1 MTMKHRAVHN
11 PRPRIQI
18 MPEEKINRLLHGSD
32 KPPSGPLS
40 AGAVEARRLIAEAQ
54 QKYAQQQEK
63 AMNEVKTHHA
73 NVQAA
78 LDAWGDDDDS
88 LSTPKPE
95 PTKPKGR
102 RLFPVING
110 VTQRAFEYIR
120 DNPYTTTAQACNALA
135 HLGFKRSSTTSIF
148 AQMLRQ
154 GLLGKDKDG
163 RLTTL
168 VTTFRPL
175 KSSAYMAKKE
185 KAEVAAK
192 KAKEKRLA
200 ALSEKL
206 TVRLQSPPPQPS
218 PPPPS
223 TPKVIIDVQAIKNRH
238 AASGGITA
246 LNATPTATPAQPLT
260 AKQVLETLSV
270 KEAHALYRELQTMFG

>member
-32 KPPSGPLS
+32 KPTSGPLS

-135 HLGFKRSSTTSIF
+135 HLGFKRTSTTSIF
-148 AQMLRQ
+148 AQMVRQ
-154 GLLGKDKDG
+154 GLLNKDKDG
-163 RLTTL
+163 KLTTL
-168 VTTFRPL
+168 VPTFRPL

-200 ALSEKL
+200 ALSEKM
-206 TVRLQSPPPQPS
+206 TIRLQSEPPK
-218 PPPPS
+218 
-223 TPKVIIDVQAIKNRH
+223 PKVIIDGQAIKNRH
-238 AASGGITA
+238 TASGGITA

-260 AKQVLETLSV
+260 AKQVLETLSI
-270 KEAHALYRELQTMFG
+270 KEAHILYRELQTMFG